1 MKIRVT
7 LASSLCVLALA
18 CAADTVRA
26 QESPAPAAAAPKL
39 DLGDYSSSAIA
50 GKAWDAVHAHDDG
63 LAIAYADKCI
73 EMFGS
78 KAVEMQKALT
88 APPTEKEAVFA
99 QWALN
104 DVGTCYFIKGQA
116 LEAQGKKKDAAAA
129 FKYLSDNL
137 AFAQCWDPK
146 GWFWKP
152 ADAARDKAKKLE
164 FDALN

>member
-1 MKIRVT
+1 MKIPPY
-7 LASSLCVLALA
+7 LLGPACAFALA
-18 CAADTVRA
+18 FSAGSVDAQQPSAAPV
-26 QESPAPAAAAPKL
+26 APKL
-39 DLGDYSSSAIA
+39 DLGDYSSAAIT
-50 GKAWDAVHAHDDG
+50 GKAWEATHANNNDLAV
-63 LAIAYADKCI
+63 AYADKCI
-73 EMFGS
+73 EMFGA

-88 APPTEKEAVFA
+88 TPPTEKDQVFA

-116 LEAQGKKKDAAAA
+116 LEAQGKKKEAAAA
-129 FKYLSDNL
+129 YKFVADNL

-164 FDALN
+164 FDSLN

>member
-1 MKIRVT
+1 MKIRSV
-7 LASSLCVLALA
+7 LVSSVCALALTWAAGPA
-18 CAADTVRA
+18 CA
-26 QESPAPAAAAPKL
+26 QQSPAPAAPKL
-39 DLGDYSSSAIA
+39 DLGDYSSSAIT
-50 GKAWDAVHAHDDG
+50 GKAWEASNAKNND

-88 APPTEKEAVFA
+88 APPTEKEQVFA

-116 LEAQGKKKDAAAA
+116 LEAQGKKKEAAAA
-129 FKYLSDNL
+129 YKYLADTL
-137 AFAQCWDPK
+137 AFAQCWDTK